1 MTQRHELSKYCWKNG
16 IRRLAQ
22 HTVAPSLDFLKN
34 AVSAREISKVRLN
47 KVCQYADFSLL
58 HEREVR
64 GSESEIGRCYI
75 AGFEDGVRNHK
86 PRNAGGF

>member
-1 MTQRHELSKYCWKNG
+1 MQ
-16 IRRLAQ
+16 I
-22 HTVAPSLDFLKN
+22 F
-34 AVSAREISKVRLN
+34 
-47 KVCQYADFSLL
+47 FLL